1 MGQAQSRW
9 RSLKQR
15 SAHSIC
21 VRGLFNLQLCVV
33 YGVDELGATV
43 RATMQA
49 AWSTSVQ
56 CTSQVNSIHLQLKHF
71 MDRIRKVL
79 AKYLQYYPE

>member
-1 MGQAQSRW
+1 MGQAHSRQC
-9 RSLKQR
+9 SLKHR

-21 VRGLFNLQLCVV
+21 VRGLFNLQICVV

-49 AWSTSVQ
+49 AWPTSVQ
-56 CTSQVNSIHLQLKHF
+56 CTSQVNSMHLRLKRL
-71 MDRIRKVL
+71 MDRIRKVST
-79 AKYLQYYPE
+79 KYL